1 MLTVPYVHIMILSDF
16 YTSRSLLSF
25 LKRILSF
32 AEVFL
37 LPTESPVAL
46 KSVFVCDLW
55 RLAIVAHMSMVGR
68 LFTGTAATCEWLHHR
83 RK

>member
-1 MLTVPYVHIMILSDF
+1 MLTVSYVHIMILSHF
-16 YTSRSLLSF
+16 YPPPPF
-25 LKRILSF
+25 PPIIPILSS

-37 LPTESPVAL
+37 LPTESLVAL
-46 KSVFVCDLW
+46 KSVFVCDL
-55 RLAIVAHMSMVGR
+55 RNLVIVVHMSMVGR